1 MVEATTH
8 ITTKSKRRGDILW
21 DDAWCDACVAQHRAT
36 FGTDRG
42 VVITVRPWQG
52 EARACSACDDSD
64 LAPELKAADPVKAEL
79 LVALKAMVASYDG
92 LRDILT
98 CKNVIAKLAAADAVI
113 KKAEMVAVLALVL
126 LVPGMAS
133 AQAGP
138 QAAIITGNVLD
149 AVSTEIALQR
159 PGLREANPIL
169 GQSMPRRLAIKAAG
183 TAAQVWVVRRMG
195 KEHPKAAKVFGYA
208 IGAWFGGVAVWN
220 SSR

>member
-8 ITTKSKRRGDILW
+8 ITTKSKRRGEILW
-21 DDAWCDACVAQHRAT
+21 DDVWCDACVAQHRAT
-36 FGTDRG
+36 FGADRG
-42 VVITVRPWQG
+42 IVITVRPWQG
-52 EARACSACDDSD
+52 EARACSSCDDSD
-64 LAPELKAADPVKAEL
+64 LAPELKPSKSRTAVL
-79 LVALKAMVASYDG
+79 M
-92 LRDILT
+92 
-98 CKNVIAKLAAADAVI
+98 LAA
-113 KKAEMVAVLALVL
+113 VL
-126 LVPGMAS
+126 LVPGLAS

-138 QAAIITGNVLD
+138 QAAIIAGNVLD
-149 AVSTEIALQR
+149 VVSTEIALQR

-183 TAAQVWVVRRMG
+183 TAAQVWVVRKMG

>member
-8 ITTKSKRRGDILW
+8 ITTKTKRRGDVLW
-21 DDAWCDACVAQHRAT
+21 DEVWCDACVAQHRAT
-36 FGTDRG
+36 FGADRG

-64 LAPELKAADPVKAEL
+64 LAPELKAAGPMTAL
-79 LVALKAMVASYDG
+79 LF
-92 LRDILT
+92 
-98 CKNVIAKLAAADAVI
+98 
-113 KKAEMVAVLALVL
+113 VLAL

-133 AQAGP
+133 AQTPVGP